1 MATARPS
8 RLSWFDWTALVITVI
23 GALNWGLVGFFN
35 FDLIRAIFG
44 TGAAGT
50 DPISTVSRVI
60 FAIVGLAGLYSIY
73 SLYKVG
79 QIQARIPMEERERMR
94 RAA

>member
-1 MATARPS
+1 MARPVS
-8 RLSWFDWTALVITVI
+8 RLNWLDWTALVIVVV

-35 FDLIRAIFG
+35 FDLVGAIFG
-44 TGAAGT
+44 DAVTGAPPLAIL
-50 DPISTVSRVI
+50 PRII

-73 SLYKVG
+73 SLFK
-79 QIQARIPMEERERMR
+79 ISSMQARAMPREERERMR

>member
-1 MATARPS
+1 MATATRAN
-8 RLSWFDWTALVITVI
+8 RLNWLDWTALTLTVI

-35 FDLIRAIFG
+35 FDLIRAIFSG
-44 TGAAGT
+44 NGSPTAT
-50 DPISTVSRVI
+50 ITLFSDVI

-73 SLYKVG
+73 SLYKVSQMRAG
-79 QIQARIPMEERERMR
+79 AMPAEERMR

>member
-1 MATARPS
+1 MAVMNRH
-8 RLSWFDWTALVITVI
+8 RLNWLDWTALAITVI

-35 FDLIRAIFG
+35 YDLVRAIFSG
-44 TGAAGT
+44 NGSPTAT
-50 DPISTVSRVI
+50 ITLFSNVI

-79 QIQARIPMEERERMR
+79 QMQSRAMPAEERMR
-94 RAA
+94 KAA